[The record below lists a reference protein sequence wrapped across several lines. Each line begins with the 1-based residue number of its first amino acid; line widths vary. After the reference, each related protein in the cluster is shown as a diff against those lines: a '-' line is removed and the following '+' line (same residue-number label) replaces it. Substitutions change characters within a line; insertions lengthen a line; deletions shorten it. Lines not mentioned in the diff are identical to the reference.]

1 MIDNDPT
8 PTGDDERNEVEMT
21 MRLLRLAGQPT
32 VPADERLVRVRT
44 RVHAH
49 WDAGVRRRLAR
60 RRAALW
66 TGMLAAA
73 AVLVMIVSR
82 IDDGSAPT
90 PAPAA
95 AAWVAM
101 ISGPPGDTR
110 RVESSGRV
118 LPLAVDGALHD
129 GDTIE
134 TGAAGRV
141 AMRFADGTS
150 MRLDSSS
157 RGRLAGMRAVDLSS
171 GAVYVDTG
179 GAAGLEIRTPFGIAR
194 DIGTQFEVRLVAAR
208 VRLRVRTGAV
218 ELSDRRRTVTGHA
231 GTEILFSATE
241 AESRPFAPFGP
252 EWQWTAE
259 VAAPIDIE
267 GLPLST
273 YLERLAREQGWSVQY
288 ADSSLARDARGI
300 ILHGSVAGLAPADA
314 LDVAIGTSGLRY
326 LLENGRLVVTRET
339 SR

>member
-1 MIDNDPT
+1 
-8 PTGDDERNEVEMT
+8 
-21 MRLLRLAGQPT
+21 
-32 VPADERLVRVRT
+32 
-44 RVHAH
+44 
-49 WDAGVRRRLAR
+49 
-60 RRAALW
+60 
-66 TGMLAAA
+66 MLAAA
-73 AVLVMIVSR
+73 AALMVIVSR
-82 IDDGSAPT
+82 IDHDFAPA

-95 AAWVAM
+95 SAWIAM

-110 RVESSGRV
+110 RVESPERV
-118 LPLAVDGALHD
+118 RPLAVDAAVHV

-141 AMRFADGTS
+141 ALRFADGIS

-157 RGRLAGMRAVDLSS
+157 RARLAGMRAVDLSS

-179 GAAGLEIRTPFGIAR
+179 GAAGLEIRTPFGIVR
-194 DIGTQFEVRLVAAR
+194 DIGTQYEVRLVAAR
-208 VRLRVRTGAV
+208 VRVRVRTGAV
-218 ELSDRRRTVTGHA
+218 ELSDRRRAVTGHA

-241 AESRPFAPFGP
+241 AESRPFAPFGS
-252 EWQWTAE
+252 EWQWMAE
-259 VAAPIDIE
+259 VAPPIDIE

-300 ILHGSVAGLAPADA
+300 ILHGSVAGLAPVDA
-314 LDVAIGTSGLRY
+314 LGVAIGTSGLRY
-326 LLENGRLVVTRET
+326 RLDNGRLVVTRES